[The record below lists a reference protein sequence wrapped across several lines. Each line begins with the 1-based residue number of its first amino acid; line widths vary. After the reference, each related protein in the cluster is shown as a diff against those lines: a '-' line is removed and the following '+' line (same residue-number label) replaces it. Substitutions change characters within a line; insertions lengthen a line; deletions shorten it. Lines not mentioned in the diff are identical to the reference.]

1 MAFANTASL
10 STNLNVDPYYDDFDE
25 SKNFHRVLFRP
36 GLAVQARELTQLQ
49 TILQN
54 QIDRFGEHIFKE
66 GSTVRGLEMV
76 YDRNAKFV
84 KLRDADSSGTTVNAA
99 AFVGSIVTG
108 ATSGVTAYVLDSL
121 DGAEA
126 NNPNIKTLYIRYT
139 GSGTAGTTAAFQ
151 SGEVLTSNTALS
163 ANVVT
168 ANATVTATGTGS
180 RIIFGEGILYAKDH
194 FIRVPTSNTIIG
206 RYDANTNAKVG
217 FTINETLVNSDT
229 DTTLLDPA
237 QGAYNYAAPGAN
249 RLKLTPVLTV
259 KNLTDV
265 DDANFVERMRI
276 KNGDPYM
283 KQDKPM
289 YSIINEYIARRTYD
303 ESGDY
308 IVKGLYAK
316 VREHLNSAN
325 NGGYYTAGQGGDSNK
340 LVVTVAPGKAYIKG
354 FETDLV
360 SSRVAAVD
368 KGTDYETVDDLPI
381 TMQYG
386 NYIQVNEAV
395 GTWDINGHDRVSF
408 YNTPFNAISNG
419 TFSTS
424 SVTGRTKIG
433 EARIRAF
440 EHSSGEKGDADCTYN
455 MYIYDIVETANN
467 ISAVRGVYFD
477 DSTYDGVAD
486 TVVTSGNTVLIET
499 KFNTGVF
506 NIPSSYVKTVREAD
520 GTTIDNDFIFYDEF
534 DVTLAADGTVTVTT
548 DGADEI
554 FNLSTGAVSATNKK
568 ANFHMVLKGS
578 ATSSATLGTATLSDQ
593 GHTISFTGASS
604 KLNVGE
610 VIAVA
615 GYSNTFTINS
625 VATNSFTTY
634 ELGLNATAGA
644 LTKSFQPGQVI
655 NLSGVGGDGGSR
667 SVTIDSSTQ
676 ASIDIDETLSSGT
689 TARVFAKLKKQN
701 GQEIAKTI
709 NEGRYVELNIS
720 QGHSNTQVGSPGT
733 SGPYNLGLSDGH
745 KLREIRVK
753 TGNTYFANTSEGTDV
768 TREFEL
774 DTGMRDNLYTHS
786 KLLLKPGST
795 HTIANG
801 NVYLVKLDFF
811 THDTSSGVGYFS
823 VDSYP
828 IDDVNTANTN
838 AIQTAE
844 IPVFTSPTTGN
855 RFDLRN
861 CIDIRPRIT
870 DTANNVSSITN
881 ITRNPATSTAV
892 VEPASGLRY
901 PAPNENFTID
911 YQYYLPRRDR
921 IVITK
926 TGNVHVIKGVPD
938 LEPRTPA
945 QAADGMT
952 IAIVHVKPYPSLPQ
966 ENAGRI
972 STATAKQGR
981 ADLAVRIEP
990 RRIRRYT
997 MRDIGGLEER
1007 IDNLEYYTSLSLLE
1021 ADTKSLFLADGSGID
1036 RFKNGIIVDQFVDF
1050 TSSDFYNEG
1059 YKISIDRDKKE
1070 ARPSYKIDDIQLEF
1084 LSANS
1089 TNATATSKDTT
1100 VTIAVSGSYSNGET
1114 VTQGAASGTLVYQ
1127 VGTRLYLENVSGTFT
1142 TSANVVGGTSS
1153 TSRAV
1158 SSVASPAAGKLIT
1171 LPYTHSLAIDQSTA
1185 STTRNAAGLFY
1196 SYRGQLTLNPDT
1208 DYWQDV
1214 TVAPAVQIDF
1224 GNFAEAL
1231 QQIANQVGTQW
1242 NGWNTVNVAT
1252 NINAAGI
1259 TTVTNQRRS
1268 GTQLVV
1274 QAGQLRQTDLGES
1287 IQDLNIIPHMR
1298 SREIQFNASGM
1309 KPSTRLY
1316 AFFDN
1321 EDVTSY
1327 ITPTDSSFANTANEG
1342 SNLLSDANGNVY
1354 GIFRL
1359 PNNDQLRFLN
1369 GNLRL
1374 RLSDSPTNETLQGLF
1389 TTSTAAV
1396 YSAQGLEVFK
1406 QGAVISTRDI
1416 DVSSRQV
1423 FDTRT
1428 SSSFVAF
1435 PPPADSGG
1443 DGDGDAGDGGDGGD
1457 PIAQSFRVDDGN
1469 SSSSSA
1475 AFLTKVDLYFRTKD
1489 PTLPVQLEIIEVD
1502 PSTSYLTNRVVPFSK
1517 IEVPAAD
1524 INVSDDGSAPTPII
1538 FETPIYLL
1546 RGEQYAIKV
1555 KPGGNNPNVAVWTAR
1570 LGEDDFITGNRITK
1584 QPAAGMLFASAN
1596 DLQYTPVQEEDLKFK
1611 LYFANFGSNQTGTAV
1626 FKNVDK
1632 EYFTLANTDSISI
1645 FNRVGE
1651 TVHGESTITFTS
1663 QPSANVGL
1671 SLLSTAGSGTGANG
1685 VLTFNSANTV
1695 RVKEVTTATKF
1706 QAGDTITVM
1715 NADGSATGTTATI
1728 HSVTTPTGKV
1738 YFYDAVTQS
1747 NTFLHLSEPSGSF
1760 AANTWV
1766 RGQIS
1771 GLDARIKTV
1780 ENLNADL
1787 FNARVGKLIPDG
1799 TSLSATAKFATAPA
1813 SLDTAFR
1820 TFNISGDNIYAN
1832 RKYIFSRSNE
1842 VANISS
1848 QKSGEVRFTL
1858 GNSQSELSPVIDNDR
1873 AAVLTVEN
1881 LINNDSTNEDTQD
1894 VGNALARYV
1903 MRTVTLDDGQDAEDL
1918 KVFVG
1923 AYKPATA
1930 TIKVYAKLLNGEDG
1944 QDMDDKTWID
1954 MTQVTPATVYSDSE
1968 NQQDFEEYEYTLPT
1982 ANLTGD
1988 NGEVQYT
1995 TTDGVTFTGFKR
2007 FKIKVVLLSTSTS
2020 RVPRIR
2026 DFRAVALQI

>member
-49 TILQN
+49 SILQN

-66 GSTVRGLEMV
+66 GSTVRGLEMN
-76 YDRNAKFV
+76 YDRNLKFV
-84 KLRDADSSGTTVNAA
+84 KLRDADQNGTTVNAA
-99 AFVGSIVTG
+99 AFVGSTITG
-108 ATSGVTAYVLDSL
+108 STTGVKAYVIDSL

-139 GSGTAGTTAAFQ
+139 SSGTLGTTAAFQ
-151 SGEVLTSNTALS
+151 SGEVLTSNTSLS

-180 RIIFGEGILYAKDH
+180 RISFGEGIFYAKDH
-194 FIRVPTSNTIIG
+194 FIRVPSCNTIVG
-206 RYDANTNAKVG
+206 RYDANTNLKVG
-217 FTINETLVNSDT
+217 FKINESLVSSDS

-249 RLKLTPVLTV
+249 RLKLDPVITV
-259 KNLTDV
+259 KSLTAT
-265 DDANFVERMRI
+265 DDENFVERMRI

-289 YSIINEYIARRTYD
+289 YSIINDYIARRTYD

-316 VREHLNSAN
+316 AREHLNTAN

-340 LVVTVAPGKAYIKG
+340 LAITVAPGKAYIKG

-360 SSRVAAVD
+360 SSRVAAID

-408 YNTPFNAISNG
+408 YDTPFNAISNG

-433 EARIRAF
+433 EARVRAF
-440 EHSSGEKGDADCTYN
+440 EHSSGEKGDADCVYN
-455 MYIYDIVETANN
+455 MYIYDIAMTANN

-486 TVVTSGNTVLIET
+486 SVVTTGNTVLSET

-506 NIPSSYVKTVREAD
+506 NIPSSYIKTVREAD

-568 ANFHMVLKGS
+568 SNFHMVLKGS
-578 ATSSATLGTATLSDQ
+578 ATSSASLGTATLSDQ

-733 SGPYNLGLSDGH
+733 SGPFNLGLSDGH
-745 KLREIRVK
+745 KLREVRVK
-753 TGNTYFANTSEGTDV
+753 TGNTYFANTTEGTDV

-774 DTGMRDNLYTHS
+774 DTGMRDNLYAHS
-786 KLLLKPGST
+786 KLVLKPGST

-855 RFDLRN
+855 RFDLRD

-870 DTANNVSSITN
+870 DTANNVSSVTN

-926 TGNVHVIKGVPD
+926 TGNVEVIKGVPD

-952 IAIVHVKPYPSLPQ
+952 IAIVHVKPFPSLPQ

-981 ADLAVRIEP
+981 ADLAIRLEP

-1021 ADTKSLFLADGSGID
+1021 SDTKSLFLADGSGID

-1050 TSSDFYNEG
+1050 TASDFYNEG
-1059 YKISIDRDKKE
+1059 YKIAIDRNKKE
-1070 ARPSYKIDDIQLEF
+1070 ARPSFKIDDIQLEF

-1089 TNATATSKDTT
+1089 TNATATSKDA
-1100 VTIAVSGSYSNGET
+1100 TITISATGTYSNGET
-1114 VTQGAASGTLVYQ
+1114 ITQGAASGTLVYQ
-1127 VGTRLYLENVSGTFT
+1127 VGTKLYIENVTGTFT
-1142 TSANVVGGTSS
+1142 TSANVVGGSS
-1153 TSRAV
+1153 TTSRAV
-1158 SSVASPAAGKLIT
+1158 SAVSTPSAGKLVT
-1171 LPYTHSLAIDQSTA
+1171 LPYTHSLAIDQSSA

-1196 SYRGQLTLNPDT
+1196 NYTGQLSLNPDT

-1214 TVAPAVQIDF
+1214 TVAPAIQIDF

-1242 NGWNTVNVAT
+1242 NGWNTVNVST

-1259 TTVTNQRRS
+1259 TTVENQRRS

-1274 QAGQLRQTDLGES
+1274 QAGQLRETDLGES

-1316 AFFDN
+1316 AFFDGEN
-1321 EDVTSY
+1321 VTSY

-1342 SNLLSDANGNVY
+1342 ANLLSDSNGNVY

-1359 PNNDQLRFLN
+1359 PNNDQLKFLN

-1374 RLSDSPTNETLQGLF
+1374 RLSDSPTNETNQGLY
-1389 TTSTAAV
+1389 TTQSSAV
-1396 YSAQGLEVFK
+1396 YSAQGLSVFK
-1406 QGAVISTRDI
+1406 QGAVISTRDV
-1416 DVSSRQV
+1416 DVSTTRV
-1423 FDTRT
+1423 FETRT
-1428 SSSFVAF
+1428 SSSFTAF
-1435 PPPADSGG
+1435 PETNGGGDAVG
-1443 DGDGDAGDGGDGGD
+1443 DGDGD
-1457 PIAQSFRVDDGN
+1457 PIAQTFRVDDGEIQGQVTG
-1469 SSSSSA
+1469 S
-1475 AFLTKVDLYFRTKD
+1475 FLTKIDLFFRTKD
-1489 PTLPVQLEIIEVD
+1489 PDLPLQLEIVEVD
-1502 PSTSYLTNRVVPFSK
+1502 PSTSYLTNKVVPFSK
-1517 IEVPAAD
+1517 IEVPSAD
-1524 INVSDDGSAPTPII
+1524 VNVSEDSSAPTPII
-1538 FETPIYLL
+1538 FPTPIYLQ
-1546 RGEQYAIKV
+1546 RGEQYAFKII
-1555 KPGGNNPNVAVWTAR
+1555 PGGLNPNYTAWISK
-1570 LGEDDFITGNRITK
+1570 LGQTDLITGNRIVK
-1584 QPAAGMLFASAN
+1584 QPATGMLFASSN
-1596 DLQYTPVQEEDLKFK
+1596 DLAYAPIQEEDIKYK
-1611 LYFANFGSNQTGTAV
+1611 MYFADFGSNQTGTAV
-1626 FKNVDK
+1626 FKNIDK

-1671 SLLSTAGSGTGANG
+1671 SLLSTAGSGAGANG
-1685 VLTFNSANTV
+1685 VVTMNSANTV

-1706 QAGDTITVM
+1706 QAGDTVTVM
-1715 NADGSATGTTATI
+1715 NANGSATGTTATI

-1738 YFYDAVTQS
+1738 YFYDATTQS
-1747 NTFLHLSEPSGSF
+1747 NTFLHLSAPSGSF
-1760 AANTWV
+1760 AANTWL

-1771 GLDARIKTV
+1771 GQDARIKTV

-1787 FNARVGKLIPDG
+1787 FNSRMGKLIPDG
-1799 TSLSATAKFATAPA
+1799 TSLSAISKFATAPA

-1820 TFNISGDNIYAN
+1820 TYNIEGDSIYAN
-1832 RKYIFSRSNE
+1832 RRYIFSRSNE

-1858 GNSQSELSPVIDNDR
+1858 TNSQSALSPAIDNDR
-1873 AAVLTVEN
+1873 TAVLTVEN
-1881 LINNDSTNEDTQD
+1881 LINNDSTNEDTKD

-1918 KVFVG
+1918 KVFIG
-1923 AYKPATA
+1923 AYKPSTA
-1930 TIKVYAKLLNGEDG
+1930 TIKVFAKLLNGEDG
-1944 QDMDDKTWID
+1944 DDMDDKTWID
-1954 MTQVTPATVYSDSE
+1954 MTQVTPTTVFSDSE
-1968 NQQDFEEYEYTLPT
+1968 NQEDFEEYEYTLPT

-1995 TTDGVTFTGFKR
+1995 TADGVTFTGFKR

-2020 RVPRIR
+2020 RVPRMR